1 LKKNEELGEQR
12 EAWHRLAT
20 RCAARIRERCGTT
33 LDKEAAEKIARVFRA
48 ALVPRKKAGRKP
60 DCETVRAAKLWV
72 RHSKKKHLLKREQR
86 QLWQRIY
93 REVIPGYARL
103 DKLTRQYR
111 TILLRRNVKAY
122 LNRKKRAANRR
133 AGFATP
139 HQSSPLN
146 V

>member
-1 LKKNEELGEQR
+1 MKENEEVGEQR
-12 EAWHRLAT
+12 ETWHRMAT
-20 RCAARIRERCGTT
+20 RCAARIRERCGAT
-33 LDKEAAEKIARVFRA
+33 LDKETAEKIARVFRA
-48 ALVPRKKAGRKP
+48 ALIPRKKAGRKP
-60 DCETVRAAKLWV
+60 DHETVRAAELWV
-72 RHSKKKHLLKREQR
+72 RHSKKKQQR

-93 REVIPGYARL
+93 RAVIPGYARL

-111 TILLRRNVKAY
+111 TSLLGRNVKAY

>member
-1 LKKNEELGEQR
+1 M
-12 EAWHRLAT
+12 AT
-20 RCAARIRERCGTT
+20 RCAARIRERCGAT

-60 DCETVRAAKLWV
+60 DRAAELWV
-72 RHSKKKHLLKREQR
+72 RHSKKKQQR

-111 TILLRRNVKAY
+111 TSLLRRNVKAY
-122 LNRKKRAANRR
+122 LNRKKRAANRC